1 MHAIYFVQI
10 NYHSCSYLVEREGL
24 LCTIKSKNISK
35 LSERLFTYFFL
46 TALIMQTDPYSLPSS
61 TGFRTISLCME
72 SAQLL
77 GNVSYLRTLI
87 KGWETQTSDSGKRG
101 GETSTSKTVVSMEI
115 NRTYSLVLVLVL
127 LCFSTGEQRAEL
139 CQLVPPLCFPVMI
152 MAVGSDGAFAHKSV

>member
-115 NRTYSLVLVLVL
+115 NRTYSLVLCWCCCASQQVNR
-127 LCFSTGEQRAEL
+127 EQSCANL
-139 CQLVPPLCFPVMI
+139 SHPI
-152 MAVGSDGAFAHKSV
+152 AFL